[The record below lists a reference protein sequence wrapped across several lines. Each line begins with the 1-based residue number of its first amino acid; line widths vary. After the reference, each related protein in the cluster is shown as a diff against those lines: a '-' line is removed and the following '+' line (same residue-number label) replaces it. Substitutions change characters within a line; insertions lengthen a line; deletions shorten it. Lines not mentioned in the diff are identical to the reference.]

1 MSSVKTTLAGG
12 QRTVFIKTAVTGAQ
26 AVRAQLETFRG
37 ADGASAT
44 ITLARE
50 ADGVVITKT
59 DAAGT
64 QQEKVYDGQGL
75 TDERIAEA
83 VGRYMLEN
91 PIDPG
96 VQFETDETLL
106 LEDGFLR
113 VNTAEAVE
121 ADNTLP
127 VTSAAVYNEVGNINA
142 LLATI

>member
-1 MSSVKTTLAGG
+1 MSSVKTTLDGG
-12 QRTVFIKTAVTGAQ
+12 QRTVLIKTAVTGAQ

-44 ITLARE
+44 ITLTRE

-64 QQEKVYDGQGL
+64 QQEKVYDGAGL

-96 VQFETDETLL
+96 VQFETDETLK

-113 VNTAEAVE
+113 VNTAEDVE
-121 ADNTLP
+121 KDNTLP

>member
-1 MSSVKTTLAGG
+1 MSSVKTTLEGG
-12 QRTVFIKTAVTGAQ
+12 QRTVLIKTAVTGAQ
-26 AVRAQLETFRG
+26 AVRAQMETFRG
-37 ADGASAT
+37 RDGASAT

-64 QQEKVYDGQGL
+64 QREKVYDGTGL

-83 VGRYMLEN
+83 VGQYMQEN

-96 VQFETDETLL
+96 VQFETDHTLR
-106 LEDGFLR
+106 LEDGVLR
-113 VNTAEAVE
+113 VNTTEDVE